1 MAARSRIENR
11 ILKDSTLFPL
21 YLCVL
26 SAVCLMV
33 SMVQGTSALFYAGVP
48 IWITAAWLIMSI
60 AGGTAE
66 VRRQIQGRIRRR
78 HYNDAMQV
86 VRSSFLGALALG
98 GVMTL
103 LFTLGAQFMATYVL
117 GIRDAYLV
125 LYALAPAVLL
135 GTIIGVQRGVL
146 EAVGF
151 SKVSTISLVLLS
163 VLSIVCP
170 VFSAVQM
177 AGRGEQVGALLMN
190 SGYKAVYVAAGI
202 GAGISG
208 AVIITFIM
216 LVITSAFAIKYIHDH
231 QDYLGIDN
239 EETIRDLFLR
249 YFYRVGPYAMTAFVP
264 LLLVINYRIYT
275 ASLSGSTTADYH
287 SEWGGFMGITFP
299 LILLIVCAFGAIVT
313 QDVHRLSA
321 EYMRQS
327 WKRLRLRWSMVMRLS
342 GYVLIPAVFY
352 VFGAAKPFV
361 WIFHGT
367 LYGNATDGAVL
378 SLKYMSPLLFLGA
391 MMVLIGCLYWECD
404 YRNLVLVSFVIGA
417 VFEIGAMSIL
427 IGAGAGMNAVPI
439 ALDVCGAAFLGCAYY
454 LGRRQLLAR
463 CDSSWMLDDIMVLF
477 SAAIAAVP
485 VILLND
491 MMTTSIHPLIGILIL
506 LVIYVP
512 CYVILTILLG
522 CVDYGNIVRFPGGQY
537 IVRLGVMLG
546 RYAEE

>member
-26 SAVCLMV
+26 SAVCLIV

-48 IWITAAWLIMSI
+48 VWMTAAWLIMSI

-78 HYNDAMQV
+78 HFNDAMQV
-86 VRSSFLGALALG
+86 VRASFLGALALG
-98 GVMTL
+98 VVATL
-103 LFTLGAQFMATYVL
+103 LFTLGAQFIASHIL

-125 LYALAPAVLL
+125 LYTLAPAVLL
-135 GTIIGVQRGVL
+135 GTIMGVQRGIL

-151 SKVSTISLVLLS
+151 SGVSTISLLLLS

-170 VFSAVQM
+170 VLGAVQM

-190 SGYKAVYVAAGI
+190 TGYKAVYIAAGVGI
-202 GAGISG
+202 GISI
-208 AVIITFIM
+208 AVTITFIM

-239 EETIRDLFLR
+239 EETMRDLFLH
-249 YFYRVGPYAMTAFVP
+249 YFYRVGPYAMVGLVP
-264 LLLVINYRIYT
+264 LLLIVDYRIYT
-275 ASLSGSTTADYH
+275 ASLAGSTVADYH

-299 LILLIVCAFGAIVT
+299 VVLFLVCAFGAIAT
-313 QDVHRLSA
+313 LDVQRLAA
-321 EYMRQS
+321 EYMRQA

-378 SLKYMSPLLFLGA
+378 SLKYMSPMVFLGA
-391 MMVLIGCLYWECD
+391 TMVLFGCLYWECY
-404 YRNLVLVSFVIGA
+404 YRRLVLVSFVVGA
-417 VFEIGAMSIL
+417 MFEIGAMSIL
-427 IGAGAGMNAVPI
+427 TGAGFGMNAIPI
-439 ALDVCGAAFLGCAYY
+439 ALDVCGVAFLGAAYY

-463 CDSSWMLDDIMVLF
+463 CDSSWMLDDIMAIF
-477 SAAIAAVP
+477 AAAIAAVP

-491 MMTTSIHPLIGILIL
+491 LMTTGVYPLVGVFVL
-506 LVIYVP
+506 LLIYVP
-512 CYVILTILLG
+512 CYVLLTILLG
-522 CVDYGNIVRFPGGQY
+522 CVDYGNISRFPGGHY
-537 IVRLGVMLG
+537 IVQLGILLG